1 MELVHCWRE
10 CTTDCVAAVKN
21 NMVMF
26 ATTWMDIAIVIL
38 SEVSQTKK
46 DKYRMISFFPPLA
59 VLDLRCSK
67 GFLFSGCSEWGT
79 GASHCGGF
87 SFRSTG
93 SRACGLSSCDSQAL
107 EHRLC
112 SCGPRA

>member
-1 MELVHCWRE
+1 MEKLELVHCWRE

-26 ATTWMDIAIVIL
+26 ATTWMDLAIVIL

-67 GFLFSGCSEWGT
+67 GFLFFLVAASGVRGLLIA
-79 GASHCGGF
+79 GASRFGARALGHV
-87 SFRSTG
+87 G
-93 SRACGLSSCDSQAL
+93 SVAVI
-107 EHRLC
+107 
-112 SCGPRA
+112 PRP